1 MIELPLSKYNG
12 DYIGSNSWLLKEG
25 HGAKI
30 FDRFV
35 LFSLRL
41 IYLGVRVLLRII
53 LGKERRDRVYKEKD
67 ISFKDFLYRSLK
79 LLGIDKSI
87 MLKFDVPTYGYK
99 VYCPINKE
107 DFAIMSRHEDEIID
121 HFNTKQ
127 GDIVVDVGAHMG
139 KYTIIASKRV
149 GANGKV
155 IAIEAH
161 PGNYEM
167 LNRNIKLNGL
177 TNVTTLNYAV
187 YSKESKIKLFL
198 PDEES
203 GYTMHHSVMFNYLSS
218 KYPLQGKDNEKFIEV
233 NANTLDN
240 LLQKNGILQV
250 NWIKIDVEGAE
261 FEVLKGSANILSIS
275 KDISLLIEVH
285 NPSDIDHY
293 KQIIDF
299 LKPYNFK
306 IEFEKIY
313 RSGERHMVAR
323 KISS

>member
-1 MIELPLSKYNG
+1 MPISKYNE
-12 DYIGSNSWLLKEG
+12 DYIGSNSWLLKEV

-30 FDRFV
+30 FDRLI
-35 LFSLRL
+35 LFSVRL
-41 IYLGVRVLLRII
+41 IYLGVRVILRII

-67 ISFKDFLYRSLK
+67 INFKDFLYRSLK
-79 LLGIDKSI
+79 LLGIDKSV
-87 MLKFDVPTYGYK
+87 MLKFDVPKYGYR

-127 GDIVVDVGAHMG
+127 GDIIVDVGAHMG

-167 LNRNIKLNGL
+167 LNHNIKLNGL
-177 TNVTTLNYAV
+177 TNVIPLNYAV

-198 PDEES
+198 PDEKS
-203 GYTMHHSVMFNYLSS
+203 NHTIYNTLISS
-218 KYPLQGKDNEKFIEV
+218 KTKDEEKFIEV

-240 LLQKNGILQV
+240 LIEQHRISHAEV

-261 FEVLKGSANILSIS
+261 LEVLKGAHAILSNS
-275 KDISLLIEVH
+275 KNTTLLIEVH
-285 NPSDIDHY
+285 NIEDGKNLY
-293 KQIIDF
+293 KPIID
-299 LKPYNFK
+299 LMEKYNFK
-306 IEFEKIY
+306 IEYENTYVSNEKHIILHKQA
-313 RSGERHMVAR
+313 S
-323 KISS
+323 IL

>member
-1 MIELPLSKYNG
+1 MKETVR
-12 DYIGSNSWLLKEG
+12 WLLKGPE
-25 HGAKI
+25 AVTIQDKFLLFIVKI
-30 FDRFV
+30 T
-35 LFSLRL
+35 
-41 IYLGVRVLLRII
+41 YLGLRASIRI
-53 LGKERRDRVYKEKD
+53 TLGKKKRDHLFAKHD
-67 ISFKDFLYRSLK
+67 LDFGSLWYRSYRIFK
-79 LLGIDKSI
+79 KRDDGAV
-87 MLKFDVPTYGYK
+87 LKFNMPKYNIEF
-99 VYCPINKE
+99 YCKNNKD
-107 DFAIMSRHEDEIID
+107 DFTTMTMREDEIIH

-127 GDIVVDVGAHMG
+127 GDIVVDVGAHIG
-139 KYTIIASKRV
+139 KYTLIASKRV

-187 YSKESKIKLFL
+187 YSKESKVKLFL
-198 PDEES
+198 PDEDL

-218 KYPLQGKDNEKFIEV
+218 KYLLQGKDNEKFIEV
-233 NANTLDN
+233 NADTLDSI
-240 LLQKNGILQV
+240 LQKNGISQV
-250 NWIKIDVEGAE
+250 NWLKIDVEGAE

-285 NPSDIDHY
+285 NPDDTNHY

-313 RSGERHMVAR
+313 ESGERHMVAR
-323 KISS
+323 RN

>member
-1 MIELPLSKYNG
+1 MPISKYSE

-25 HGAKI
+25 HGAKM
-30 FDRFV
+30 FDRLILFV
-35 LFSLRL
+35 FRL
-41 IYLGVRVLLRII
+41 IYLGVRVILRII
-53 LGKERRDRVYKEKD
+53 LGKERRDRVYDQKD
-67 ISFKDFLYRSLK
+67 INFKDFLYRSLK
-79 LLGIDKSI
+79 LLGIDKSV
-87 MLKFDVPTYGYK
+87 MLKFDVPKYGYK

-107 DFAIMSRHEDEIID
+107 DLIIMSRHEDEIIH

-127 GDIVVDVGAHMG
+127 GDIVVDVGAHIG

-149 GANGKV
+149 SANGKV

-187 YSKESKIKLFL
+187 YSKESKVKLFL
-198 PDEES
+198 PDEDS

-218 KYPLQGKDNEKFIEV
+218 KYLLQGKDNEKFIEV

-240 LLQKNGILQV
+240 LLQKNGISQV
-250 NWIKIDVEGAE
+250 NWLKIDVEGAE
-261 FEVLKGSANILSIS
+261 FEVLKGSTNILSIS

-285 NPSDIDHY
+285 NPDDTNHY

-313 RSGERHMVAR
+313 ESGERHMVAR
-323 KISS
+323 RN

>member
-1 MIELPLSKYNG
+1 MPISKYTG
-12 DYIGSNSWLLKEG
+12 DYVGSNSWLLREVR
-25 HGAKI
+25 GAKI
-30 FDRFV
+30 FDGFI
-35 LFSLRL
+35 LFSFRM
-41 IYLGVRVLLRII
+41 IYLSMRILLRII
-53 LGKERRDRVYKEKD
+53 LGKRRRDRLYKQKG
-67 ISFKDFLYRSLK
+67 INFKDFLYRSLK
-79 LLGIDKSI
+79 LLGIDKSVL
-87 MLKFDVPTYGYK
+87 LKFDVPKYDYK

-107 DFAIMSRHEDEIID
+107 DLIVMSRHEDEIID

-187 YSKESKIKLFL
+187 YSKESKIKLYV
-198 PDEES
+198 PDEEF
-203 GYTMHHSVMFNYLSS
+203 GYTMHHSIMFSYLSP
-218 KYPLQGKDNEKFIEV
+218 KYSLKGKENEKFIEV

-240 LLQKNGILQV
+240 LLQKNGLSREV

-261 FEVLKGSANILSIS
+261 FEVLKGATEILSNS
-275 KDISLLIEVH
+275 KEICLLIEVH
-285 NPSDIDHY
+285 NPYDTNHY

-313 RSGERHMVAR
+313 ESGERHMVAR
-323 KISS
+323 RN

>member
-1 MIELPLSKYNG
+1 LPISEYNG

-53 LGKERRDRVYKEKD
+53 LGKERRDRIYREKD
-67 ISFKDFLYRSLK
+67 INFKDFLYRSLK
-79 LLGIDKSI
+79 LLGIDKSV
-87 MLKFDVPTYGYK
+87 MLKFDVPTYGYR

-198 PDEES
+198 PGEKS
-203 GYTMHHSVMFNYLSS
+203 NHTIYNTLISS
-218 KYPLQGKDNEKFIEV
+218 RATNEEKFVEV
-233 NANTLDN
+233 NANTLDS
-240 LLQKNGILQV
+240 LLQQGGISHAEV

-261 FEVLKGSANILSIS
+261 FEVLKGAHDIMSNSNNITF
-275 KDISLLIEVH
+275 LIEIH
-285 NPSDIDHY
+285 NLEDGKNLY
-293 KQIIDF
+293 RQIMD
-299 LKPYNFK
+299 LMEKHNFK
-306 IEFEKIY
+306 VEFENTY
-313 RSGERHMVAR
+313 DNGEKHIILH
-323 KISS
+323 K